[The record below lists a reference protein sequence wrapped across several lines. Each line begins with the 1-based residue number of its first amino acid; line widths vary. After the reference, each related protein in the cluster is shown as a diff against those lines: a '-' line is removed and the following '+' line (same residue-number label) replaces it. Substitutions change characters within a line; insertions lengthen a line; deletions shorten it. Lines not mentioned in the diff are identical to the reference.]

1 MSNYNTETPNV
12 QFINMSFLDK
22 IEKGMEKE
30 ASIAASLFVRQK
42 LREDGFARK
51 ILPPQAITAAELDRQ
66 VNSEEPIVIC
76 ETEPDSVA
84 ATLPL
89 LGRSEIR
96 YWKAGRYPVSFQ
108 KLTSADF
115 RKSKWELMT
124 YRTDIRTLLQE
135 NSIKDLQEQE
145 DIGFYNNIVAMATA
159 NGNQH
164 NVGSVSS
171 SAFTTAISF
180 MAARK
185 LPVGCVLM
193 SQSLY
198 NSFLSQPATSV
209 GSPLA
214 SELYAGRGSLESLYG
229 VKVIT
234 TNKVELLGA
243 SRMIIFTSPQ
253 YLGQF
258 YELQA
263 PTVFV
268 KAELDIVSFQTYE
281 ALGIGLGNVNGA
293 IVIDFV

>member
-1 MSNYNTETPNV
+1 MSNYQVESPNV
-12 QFINMSFLDK
+12 QFMNMQFLDK
-22 IEKGMEKE
+22 IDKGMEKE

-66 VNSEEPIVIC
+66 VSSEEPIVIC

-96 YWKAGRYPVSFQ
+96 YWKAGRYAVNFQ
-108 KLTSADF
+108 KVTSADF

-159 NGNQH
+159 NS
-164 NVGSVSS
+164 NVHSVGAFSA
-171 SAFTTAISF
+171 SAFTNALGY

-185 LPVGCVLM
+185 LPVGAVLM
-193 SQSLY
+193 SQQLY
-198 NSFLSQPATSV
+198 LTALSQPATTV

-229 VKVIT
+229 TKVIT
-234 TNKVELLGA
+234 TNKVDLLGA
-243 SRMIIFTSPQ
+243 TRMIIFTTPQ

-268 KAELDIVSFQTYE
+268 KAEQDILQFQTYE
-281 ALGIGLGNVNGA
+281 ALGIGIGNVNGA

>member
-1 MSNYNTETPNV
+1 MSNYNIETPNV
-12 QFINMSFLDK
+12 QLLNMSFLDK
-22 IEKGMEKE
+22 IERGMEKE
-30 ASIAASLFVRQK
+30 AGIAASLFVRQK

-51 ILPPQAITAAELDRQ
+51 ILPPEAITAAELDRQ
-66 VNSEEPIVIC
+66 VSSEEPIVIC

-84 ATLPL
+84 ASLPL

-96 YWKAGRYPVSFQ
+96 YWKAGRYAVNFQ
-108 KLTSADF
+108 KINSKDF
-115 RKSKWELMT
+115 RKNKFELMT

-145 DIGFYNNIVAMATA
+145 DVGFYNNIVSIATA
-159 NGNQH
+159 AS
-164 NVGSVSS
+164 NVHSVGAVSAT
-171 SAFTTAISF
+171 AFTTALSF

-185 LPVGCVLM
+185 LPVGSVLM
-193 SQSLY
+193 SQALY
-198 NSFLSQPATSV
+198 NSFLSLPATTV

-214 SELYAGRGSLESLYG
+214 SGLYSGAQSLESLYG
-229 VKVIT
+229 VKIIT
-234 TNKVELLGA
+234 TNKVDLLGA
-243 SRMIIFTSPQ
+243 SRMIIFTTPQ

-268 KAELDIVSFQTYE
+268 KAEMDVIQFQVYE
-281 ALGIGLGNVNGA
+281 ALGIGIGNVNGA

>member
-1 MSNYNTETPNV
+1 MSTYNTESPNV
-12 QFINMSFLDK
+12 QFLNMSFLDK

-30 ASIAASLFVRQK
+30 ASIAASLFVRQR

-51 ILPPQAITAAELDRQ
+51 IIPPQPITAAELDRQ

-96 YWKAGRYPVSFQ
+96 YWKAGRYPVNFQ

-159 NGNQH
+159 NSNQH
-164 NVGSVSS
+164 NVGAVSA
-171 SAFTTAISF
+171 SAFTTALGF

-193 SQSLY
+193 SQQLY
-198 NSFLSQPATSV
+198 LNFLSQPATTV

-214 SELYAGRGSLESLYG
+214 SELYSGRGTLESLYG
-229 VKVIT
+229 TKIVT
-234 TNKVELLGA
+234 TNKVDLLGA
-243 SRMIIFTSPQ
+243 SRMIIFTTPQ

-268 KAELDIVSFQTYE
+268 KAELDIIQFQTYE